1 MMSFKQFLKEKWVA
15 DIVLPMFGQ
24 PEAKPPVPVYENPTS
39 SNQYIQEDFNSNG
52 AKQFTLAVTNAP
64 VGSMYVP
71 VFFEKLP
78 QKPFNLP
85 RYMKTFHSST
95 AKETLKTE
103 GNYRGLIFCVPPNY
117 LVFIF
122 SAELLHAFACSAL
135 GSKTG
140 MGYPKNNYRKI
151 YDVTQESGLH
161 EISSDSWC
169 FPFIYSPS
177 GELSTILGPKALAA
191 TFPDN
196 KLEKEFMIDSLKT
209 KK

>member
-1 MMSFKQFLKEKWVA
+1 
-15 DIVLPMFGQ
+15 
-24 PEAKPPVPVYENPTS
+24 
-39 SNQYIQEDFNSNG
+39 
-52 AKQFTLAVTNAP
+52 
-64 VGSMYVP
+64 
-71 VFFEKLP
+71 LP

-85 RYMKTFHSST
+85 RYMKTFQSST
-95 AKETLKTE
+95 ARETLKSE
-103 GNYRGLIFCVPPNY
+103 YSYRGLIFCIPPNY

-135 GSKTG
+135 DSKTG
-140 MGYPKNNYRKI
+140 MGYPKKNYEKI
-151 YDVTQESGLH
+151 YNQTYKSGMH
-161 EISSDSWC
+161 GSSSDSWC

-196 KLEKEFMIDSLKT
+196 KLEKEFMIDALKT